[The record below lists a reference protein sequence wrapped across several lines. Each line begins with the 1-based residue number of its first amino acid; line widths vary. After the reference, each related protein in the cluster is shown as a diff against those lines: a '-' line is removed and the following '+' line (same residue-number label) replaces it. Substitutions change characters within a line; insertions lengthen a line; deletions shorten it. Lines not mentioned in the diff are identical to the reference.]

1 MMTPTATT
9 EPFTAIPCNRLEEEH
24 EAENPNDSSKASSHS
39 WSSNKDE
46 QSIELSLP
54 ESFDDTLSALD
65 EFSYMKQ
72 SDPKLRLFQAQLHSA
87 SNEIQLLKREK
98 DATLK
103 FINGSIEIIPNEI
116 VQIENKSSSSL
127 SLVDIVKLTIY
138 NRTRDKTTEA
148 QNLIQKATN
157 QIDIAKQVELKAEN
171 ERRLEEQKVQGLQI
185 DLEATRRRYGEVREQ
200 ITVLQSTMVDLQE
213 KGRTYDALQEKNQS
227 LQLEIGRCQNNLSQR
242 EETLL
247 QYKEND
253 LKLQATIK
261 DLERNMHSLELQQS
275 LVDKEKS
282 VLRDRAERAEV
293 KVEEL
298 EAKLK
303 ELGTKSDRLSS
314 EVADIKLNAKVSY
327 DLELSKNV
335 KELKEKYERD
345 LETFRSQSDQA
356 FSRESK
362 ILVEAKEQALAQLQS
377 ATKEIRDLKMELDTS
392 LAERDRSHL
401 ELEKSLQ
408 NIDSDLKI
416 KSVEC
421 TRLQISNEQMEKE
434 LFDLRD
440 SMKHLSEELE
450 AHKTMFR
457 TLERESKFER
467 QRLLEDIQRK
477 DEQLEV
483 YFQVQRKEMSTLTST
498 ATVPINHLHLL
509 DKSSSLSKKCKG
521 LEKEVSHLRH
531 RLKRQA
537 QKSSKCE
544 AELATT
550 SSEMKKL
557 KEHSSRHEDASSV
570 IEELR
575 KSEAS
580 LKHERDQLSRDF
592 YCLLGQYR
600 ELATSVEES
609 KIQSISNS
617 ESKDNGKVILC
628 TLNDRSIVSPSANN
642 TTEHL
647 LLKHGVHHAS
657 KLSSY

>member
-1 MMTPTATT
+1 MTPTAAT
-9 EPFTAIPCNRLEEEH
+9 EPSTAIPCNSLEQVH
-24 EAENPNDSSKASSHS
+24 DKENMDDSSKDSSHS
-39 WSSNKDE
+39 WCRDKDD

-65 EFSYMKQ
+65 EFSYLKQ
-72 SDPKLRLFQAQLHSA
+72 SDPKLRLFEAQLHSA
-87 SNEIQLLKREK
+87 LNDVKVLKREK
-98 DATLK
+98 DASLK
-103 FINGSIEIIPNEI
+103 FLNGSIEIIPNEI
-116 VQIENKSSSSL
+116 EQIEKKSASSL
-127 SLVDIVKLTIY
+127 SLVDIVKLTIH
-138 NRTRDKTTEA
+138 NKTRDKTTEA

-157 QIDIAKQVELKAEN
+157 QIEIAKQVELKAEN
-171 ERRLEEQKVQGLQI
+171 KRRLEEQKVRGLQI

-213 KGRTYDALQEKNQS
+213 KGRTYDVLQEKNQS
-227 LQLEIGRCQNNLSQR
+227 LQLEIGQCQNSLSQK
-242 EETLL
+242 EEALL

-261 DLERNMHSLELQQS
+261 DLERNVHSLELQQS

-282 VLRDRAERAEV
+282 VLRDRAERAEAR
-293 KVEEL
+293 VEDL

-314 EVADIKLNAKVSY
+314 EIADIKLNSKVCY

-335 KELKEKYERD
+335 KELKEKHERD
-345 LETFRSQSDQA
+345 LQTFRSQSDQSFA
-356 FSRESK
+356 RESK

-377 ATKEIRDLKMELDTS
+377 ATKEISDLKKEFDTS
-392 LAERDRSHL
+392 ITDRDRSHL
-401 ELEKSLQ
+401 QMEKSLHS
-408 NIDSDLKI
+408 IDSDLKI

-457 TLERESKFER
+457 TLEKESKFER

-483 YFQVQRKEMSTLTST
+483 YFQAQRKEMSTLSST
-498 ATVPINHLHLL
+498 TTVPINHLHLL

-544 AELATT
+544 AELVTT

-557 KEHSSRHEDASSV
+557 KEASIRYEDASSV
-570 IEELR
+570 IEKLR
-575 KSEAS
+575 KNEVS
-580 LKHERDQLSRDF
+580 LKNERDQLSRDF

-600 ELATSVEES
+600 ELATSVEEG
-609 KIQSISNS
+609 KIRSTSHS
-617 ESKDNGKVILC
+617 ESKDDSKVILC
-628 TLNDRSIVSPSANN
+628 TLNGRSIVSPSANN
-642 TTEHL
+642 TTAHQ